1 MTNRLALIFGGL
13 ILALL
18 ALDMVLL
25 GASNTVFLGK
35 KMLDVIHW
43 MAFWR

>member
-1 MTNRLALIFGGL
+1 MTNRLALIMGGL

-18 ALDMVLL
+18 AVDLIVL
-25 GASNTVFLGK
+25 GAANTVFLGK